1 MDQTINPFWNERLK
15 TVEQY
20 GLDAD
25 ASTDQEVQDLMAVMA
40 RYGLA
45 DEVTDELRS
54 IDAPMTISTIQ
65 NFYYA
70 QLVLQFMDR
79 VGISRPADFLEIG
92 GGGGLLALF
101 LYRTGAVSSYTLVD
115 FTEMLSVARRT
126 MERFS
131 IKGPV
136 RYLITGEI
144 RNVPD
149 DSVDV
154 ALNFNSF
161 MEMDRDV
168 RDNYFEEIY
177 RTTRPRGLFMNCN
190 RMQRHMTM
198 RDDRKYENNPL
209 T

>member
-1 MDQTINPFWNERLK
+1 M
-15 TVEQY
+15 
-20 GLDAD
+20 
-25 ASTDQEVQDLMAVMA
+25 
-40 RYGLA
+40 
-45 DEVTDELRS
+45 
-54 IDAPMTISTIQ
+54 
-65 NFYYA
+65 
-70 QLVLQFMDR
+70 
-79 VGISRPADFLEIG
+79 
-92 GGGGLLALF
+92 
-101 LYRTGAVSSYTLVD
+101 LVD
-115 FTEMLSVARRT
+115 FTEMLSVTRRT

-177 RTTRPRGLFMNCN
+177 RTTRRRGLFMNCN

-209 T
+209 TYHYKATDEIVAWEPDRVQEDRKSRKLRSNNESFAICRVSQVST